1 MCIRDSLSI
10 MQLLQRPQGQVVE
23 GEIRLNLGNK
33 AYDVTK
39 APDTVTVSY
48 THLHRR
54 GGGDPCHRRRTQERR
69 GHLQPP
75 AVKLYD
81 TTQLNLMEAAT

>member
-1 MCIRDSLSI
+1 MYREVSKLILYRDL
-10 MQLLQRPQGQVVE
+10 
-23 GEIRLNLGNK
+23 
-33 AYDVTK
+33 
-39 APDTVTVSY
+39 
-48 THLHRR
+48 
-54 GGGDPCHRRRTQERR
+54 CHRRRTQERR